1 MVARYG
7 VWVSAKS
14 CTERVQVGALA
25 EIEYFKY
32 CHDYVINDYGL
43 IQRIHQR
50 FLRATDMAIHVCY
63 SAYMLSPV
71 RLSVRHTGVS

>member
-1 MVARYG
+1 MMVARYG

-14 CTERVQVGALA
+14 CPERVQVGALA

-43 IQRIHQR
+43 
-50 FLRATDMAIHVCY
+50 
-63 SAYMLSPV
+63 
-71 RLSVRHTGVS
+71 